1 VEAVRRH
8 MPICCKSPNH
18 IDASSTFHSISGIGT
33 GGEPGG
39 SLIPVYCG
47 EIACCTRCWAPG
59 LLFHRRYD
67 PQFISRPRNERS
79 PTPLRTPAGW
89 RGVGYNLLD
98 LDSTVHRTSQGTGQ
112 QGFSMPSSNP
122 WLPTFV
128 GEYSVISRTV
138 VYGPVRTVVW
148 RGSVTIPA
156 ISRLRGRTLVI
167 VLINTPTYNCY

>member
-1 VEAVRRH
+1 MEAVRRH

-67 PQFISRPRNERS
+67 PQFISRLRNERS

-89 RGVGYNLLD
+89 QGVGYNLLD

-122 WLPTFV
+122 LASHVCWRVQRHF
-128 GEYSVISRTV
+128 SNRR
-138 VYGPVRTVVW
+138 VRTRMHGGVAGVCDH
-148 RGSVTIPA
+148 PCDKPFA
-156 ISRLRGRTLVI
+156 RTYLSHRFNKYTNV
-167 VLINTPTYNCY
+167 